1 MGMVIIYFCF
11 ECKGKSQ
18 FLSLVAALAFALA
31 SSSAFSILSDVTWI
45 RF

>member
-1 MGMVIIYFCF
+1 MGMVIIYFCV

-18 FLSLVAALAFALA
+18 FLSLVAALTFALA
-31 SSSAFSILSDVTWI
+31 SLLAFSILSDVTWI